1 MTESPKWVS
10 EVRAV
15 LESEEATQKNQERAA
30 LLLEEAIKTGDSE
43 AAWMLGMCCEYG
55 VGTTVDVERAERLYR
70 RAAEKGSP
78 AGALLATRE
87 EGSDKN
93 KCEEQ
98 PQKDTKETQETQPL
112 KLLHNKQSSAREK
125 GAQRW
130 FAGSSELGCHTSSLS
145 LSVGGKRTSTK
156 RKEHA
161 AQRTNRGGVRYKA
174 V

>member
-1 MTESPKWVS
+1 MTESPKWGS

-43 AAWMLGMCCEYG
+43 AAWLLGMCCEYG
-55 VGTTVDVERAERLYR
+55 VGTTVDVKRAERLYR

-98 PQKDTKETQETQPL
+98 PQKRHKRATAAQTFAQQTVKCEGEGSTEVVCWIIRARVPYKFLEL
-112 KLLHNKQSSAREK
+112 KC
-125 GAQRW
+125 W
-130 FAGSSELGCHTSSLS
+130 
-145 LSVGGKRTSTK
+145 GKRTSTK